1 MRQMLK
7 DQPDFKLDET
17 AMIQWAYDLMEK
29 NHLPEATD
37 VFKLNVQVSPGSWNA
52 YASLGEAYMKEAVG
66 DRQL

>member
-1 MRQMLK
+1 
-7 DQPDFKLDET
+7 
-17 AMIQWAYDLMEK
+17 MIQWAYDLMEK